1 MTSQLVV
8 AERWFEREDHPDGIT
23 RLYEPHVAPLL
34 RCNIFHVRGRDRDLI
49 VDTGVGVA
57 SVRDELADVLDKP
70 VIALATHIHYDHVG
84 GLHEFD
90 DRMMHRLEAPKMD
103 PYEQLSSIRRV
114 DFHPEELDY
123 LAAIGYPIE
132 TDLLIDAL
140 PYEGY
145 DPAEHRIVP
154 TTITRM
160 VDDGDRIDLGDR
172 SFEILHLPGHSPG
185 NVGLWEEKT
194 STLFTGD
201 AMYDGPLID
210 QLPES
215 NVEDYLITMERLRR
229 QPAGVVHGGH
239 DPSFGRDR
247 LIELIDAYV
256 NSRT

>member
-1 MTSQLVV
+1 M
-8 AERWFEREDHPDGIT
+8 
-23 RLYEPHVAPLL
+23 
-34 RCNIFHVRGRDRDLI
+34 
-49 VDTGVGVA
+49 
-57 SVRDELADVLDKP
+57 
-70 VIALATHIHYDHVG
+70 
-84 GLHEFD
+84 
-90 DRMMHRLEAPKMD
+90 
-103 PYEQLSSIRRV
+103 
-114 DFHPEELDY
+114 
-123 LAAIGYPIE
+123 
-132 TDLLIDAL
+132 
-140 PYEGY
+140 
-145 DPAEHRIVP
+145 P

-256 NSRT
+256 KSRT